1 MSFQPL
7 THADSTQT
15 PASMEHDTLPGEA
28 DFGARIRALRLT
40 KGLTLQQLSDAAG
53 ISIGYLSQ
61 IERNRSKLPIGVAR
75 SIADALHVH
84 LHWFFSPS
92 KASSPAERAVIVRR
106 GERRLLRFAGL
117 GITEELLSPTLDG
130 PLEMLLSTIDPGA
143 DSGDYTHEGY
153 EGGFIIEGE
162 LDLWVDNAHFSLKS
176 GDSFAFPSTL
186 VHRTVN
192 ATTST
197 TRVLWVI
204 TPPHY

>member
-7 THADSTQT
+7 THADSTQG
-15 PASMEHDTLPGEA
+15 PASTLAETLPDEA

-75 SIADALHVH
+75 SIADALEVH
-84 LHWFFSPS
+84 LHWFFSAS
-92 KASSPAERAVIVRR
+92 KASSAAERAVVVRR
-106 GERRLLRFAGL
+106 TERRRLRFSGL

-130 PLEMLLSTIDPGA
+130 PLEMLLSTIEPGA
-143 DSGDYTHEGY
+143 DSGEYKHEGY
-153 EGGFIIEGE
+153 ESGFIIEGE
-162 LDLWVDNAHFSLKS
+162 LDLWVDDTHFTLKN

-186 VHRTVN
+186 VHRVVN
-192 ATTST
+192 ATST
-197 TRVLWVI
+197 AARVLWVI